1 MEELD
6 AMPLVGE
13 NYFIFILVT
22 ITQQMSQIDLCPSLS
37 CLL

>member
-6 AMPLVGE
+6 AMPLGE